1 MPEAGGWGQ
10 RIVRQQASLG
20 MTQKESARRLG
31 VDQGTLARWE
41 RGEREP
47 WGKLLDLVKRFL
59 KDTDAPSTEAPR
71 AG

>member
-20 MTQKESARRLG
+20 MTQKESVRRLG

-41 RGEREP
+41 RGE
-47 WGKLLDLVKRFL
+47 GNLGGSF
-59 KDTDAPSTEAPR
+59 SIS
-71 AG
+71 